1 MADLSLQRR
10 LAAEILGVGE
20 TRIRFDPERVSEIES
35 ALTKEDV
42 RRLIKDGA
50 IWAEHSGRN
59 SRARWKERHEKR
71 RKGHRRGPGK
81 RKGAKGARED
91 PHERWVNTI
100 RKIRRYLK
108 WLKDSRVLDTGTYR
122 RLRQLARG
130 GAFKSLS
137 DLKRHLTEMGIQ
149 VR

>member
-1 MADLSLQRR
+1 MTDLSLQRR

-35 ALTKEDV
+35 ALTKEDI
-42 RRLIKDGA
+42 RRLIKDGI
-50 IWAEHSGRN
+50 IWVEQSGRN

-71 RKGHRRGPGK
+71 KKGHRRGPGK
-81 RKGAKGARED
+81 RKGTRSARED
-91 PHERWVNTI
+91 PHKKWVNTI

-108 WLKDSRVLDTGTYR
+108 WLKDSKVLDSSTYR
-122 RLRQLARG
+122 RLRQLAKG

-137 DLKRHLTEMGIQ
+137 DLKRHLSEVGIQ